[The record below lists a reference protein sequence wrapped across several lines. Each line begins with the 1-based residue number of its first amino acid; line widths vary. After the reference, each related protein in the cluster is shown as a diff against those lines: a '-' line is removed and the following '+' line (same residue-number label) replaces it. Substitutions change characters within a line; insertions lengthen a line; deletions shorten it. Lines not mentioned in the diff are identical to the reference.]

1 MLVTIRRSDKYT
13 ILVLLFFTLIYIVGA
28 IDLGAP
34 FDDGEPSLSLFPWI
48 TIFAMIVGV
57 IGLFFESRGK
67 NSSGENEKPL
77 FSSVI
82 KPLSGCLVFALFIVL
97 FFVVGYW
104 FSSVF
109 LCFFT
114 AILFEY
120 ESSNKKK
127 AVIIAALVSVLVPT
141 IGYLFYQ
148 KLFHIRLPEGILW

>member
-1 MLVTIRRSDKYT
+1 MRRSDKYT
-13 ILVLLFFTLIYIVGA
+13 ILIILFFTLIYIVGA

-34 FDDGEPSLSLFPWI
+34 FDEGEPSLSLFPWI
-48 TIFAMIVGV
+48 TIFAMVVGV
-57 IGLFFESRGK
+57 IGFFFESRGK
-67 NSSGENEKPL
+67 SSSGASEKPV

-82 KPLSGCLVFALFIVL
+82 KPFLGCLVLALFIFL

-104 FSSVF
+104 LSSVF

-148 KLFHIRLPEGILW
+148 RLFHIRLPEGILW